1 MFAFFR
7 GMVGEEIFENEMK
20 GKIHKTY
27 FQFFFPLEIKNKSL
41 EILEIKKLVMFL
53 WAQGLKPKKVTK
65 EVDMQLKVDYII
77 KVGKKNI
84 PIQVKTLGGL
94 LRYH

>member
-1 MFAFFR
+1 MKNKNTKKIIIAGTFAFFR
-7 GMVGEEIFENEMK
+7 GMVGQEIFENEMK

-53 WAQGLKPKKVTK
+53 
-65 EVDMQLKVDYII
+65 
-77 KVGKKNI
+77 
-84 PIQVKTLGGL
+84 
-94 LRYH
+94 